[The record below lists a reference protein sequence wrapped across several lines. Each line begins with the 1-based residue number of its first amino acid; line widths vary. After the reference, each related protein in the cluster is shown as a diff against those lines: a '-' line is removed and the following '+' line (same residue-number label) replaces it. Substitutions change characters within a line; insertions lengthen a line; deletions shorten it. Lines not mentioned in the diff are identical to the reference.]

1 MVLQFGWA
9 GTVLNVDLTRGRIK
23 KEQLSLEF
31 ARKYLGG
38 KGFNSARLFD
48 LLSPGVDALSPEN
61 VIMFAVGP
69 LAGTLYPG
77 NTRLTVTAKSP
88 LTDIFGDTNIGGSV
102 GAELKY
108 AGYDQL
114 LVFGKSKKPVYLWID
129 GGEVELREASHL
141 WGTTTW
147 EAGLAIRQELGD
159 PEIQIL
165 TIGQAGENLVRFAN
179 IISPL
184 GRAAGRTG
192 MGAVMGS
199 KNLKAIAIRG
209 TRGVKVAQPQEF
221 FRVCKESTV
230 KGTSEPHYDALRG
243 GGSPMWADLFMP
255 AGGAG
260 VKNYRKTM
268 FPNWLALSGER
279 MQAGGEF
286 NVRKRACFS
295 CPVCCS
301 GFFNVRSGEFAQAFG
316 RCPEFGTTEIGL
328 RCEIDNLPAL
338 LKTGQLCDQYGIDV
352 VSGQQMLAWTM
363 DCYSMGILTKEDCD
377 GIAPEWGN
385 YNAVIELIHKI
396 AKREG
401 FGDLLAEG
409 ERRAAETLGR
419 GSEKYMYHIK
429 GLAPVIG
436 DPRTNKVFGFPY
448 FTATR
453 GADHLSA
460 NVMWIPYLLSGSE
473 LGKKVMA
480 EWEEGK
486 ATTVLENV
494 SCIIHSAETCTRTGG
509 SFELIAKALSTATGI
524 TFSVEELLTTGER
537 IYNVQKA
544 FNSREGLRRKD
555 DYFPVHQRIAAEPVA
570 DGPYQGEVLNL
581 DPLLDDYYEARGWD
595 KETGLQTVAKLKE
608 LDLDFIIPELK
619 KVDAVK

>member
-1 MVLQFGWA
+1 MAMYGWA
-9 GTVLNVDLTRGRIK
+9 GTVLNVDLTRGSIN
-23 KEQLSLEF
+23 KEQLSPEF
-31 ARKYLGG
+31 AEKYLGG

-48 LLSPGVDALSPEN
+48 LVSPGVDGLSPEN

-77 NTRLTVTAKSP
+77 NIRMTITAKSP
-88 LTDIFGDTNIGGSV
+88 LTDIFGDSNIGGFV
-102 GAELKY
+102 GPELKY
-108 AGYDQL
+108 AGYDQII
-114 LVFGKSKKPVYLWID
+114 VSGKSETPVYLWID
-129 GGEVELREASHL
+129 DDEVELRDASHL

-159 PEIQIL
+159 PEVQIL

-179 IISPL
+179 VISPL

-199 KNLKAIAIRG
+199 KNLKAVAIRG
-209 TRGVKVAQPQEF
+209 TRGVKVARPEEF
-221 FRVCKESTV
+221 FNICKESTV
-230 KGTSEPHYDALRG
+230 KGTYEPRYKTLRG
-243 GGSPMWADLFMP
+243 GGSPNWANLFMP

-260 VKNYRKTM
+260 VKNYRKTVY
-268 FPNWLALSGER
+268 PEWVALSGER
-279 MQAGGEF
+279 MEAGGEF
-286 NVRKRACFS
+286 TVRKRACFS

-301 GFFNVRSGEFAQAFG
+301 GLFNVRSGEFAQTFG

-363 DCYSMGILTKEDCD
+363 DCYSMDILTKEDCD
-377 GIAPEWGN
+377 GIEPDWGN
-385 YNAVIELIHKI
+385 YKAVIELVHKI
-396 AKREG
+396 ARREG
-401 FGDLLAEG
+401 FGNLLAEG
-409 ERRAAETLGR
+409 ERRAAEILGR
-419 GSEKYMYHIK
+419 DSEQYMYHVK

-436 DPRTNKVFGFPY
+436 DPRTNKVFGLAY

-460 NVMWIPYLLSGSE
+460 NTMWIPYLLSGSE
-473 LGKKVMA
+473 LGKKLMDD
-480 EWEEGK
+480 WEKGRAIK
-486 ATTVLENV
+486 ILEDL
-494 SCIIHSAETCTRTGG
+494 SCILHSAEVCTRTGG
-509 SFELIAKALSTATGI
+509 SFELIANALSAATG
-524 TFSVEELLTTGER
+524 TDFSLEKLTVTAER

-544 FNSREGLRRKD
+544 FNSREGLTRKD
-555 DYFPVHQRIAAEPVA
+555 DYFPAYQRIALEPVA
-570 DGPYQGEVLNL
+570 DGPYQGDVLNL

-595 KETGLQTVAKLKE
+595 KETGLQTVAKLEE
-608 LDLDFIIPELK
+608 LGLDYLIPELK
-619 KVDAVK
+619 KAGAIK